1 MPDLKITYRYQ
12 DMVSEFQPNS
22 GHLLACLHKLQH
34 HFGYIPQEAVPAVA
48 QQLRMTAAAV
58 FGALSFYS
66 EFRTTPPPDMLI
78 NWCSGPACR
87 LKGGED
93 IRRAMEAIIGVGMEE
108 STPDNALGLH
118 LAQCEGSCEQAPL
131 VWLRRFPAHLE
142 GEDALLM
149 EERGEVVGR
158 LRVADAVQLAREL
171 KQRAGSQNREAGAQ

>member
-1 MPDLKITYRYQ
+1 
-12 DMVSEFQPNS
+12 
-22 GHLLACLHKLQH
+22 LQH

-66 EFRTTPPPDMLI
+66 EFRTTPPPETLI

-93 IRRAMEAIIGVGMEE
+93 IRRAMEAVLGVGMED
-108 STPDNALGLH
+108 STPDNTLGLH
-118 LAQCEGSCEQAPL
+118 LAQCEGSCELSPL
-131 VWLRRFPAHLE
+131 VWLRHFPAHLE

-149 EERGEVVGR
+149 EERGEVVGH
-158 LRVADAVQLAREL
+158 LKVADAVRLAREL
-171 KQRAGSQNREAGAQ
+171 KARARNGHGEAGA